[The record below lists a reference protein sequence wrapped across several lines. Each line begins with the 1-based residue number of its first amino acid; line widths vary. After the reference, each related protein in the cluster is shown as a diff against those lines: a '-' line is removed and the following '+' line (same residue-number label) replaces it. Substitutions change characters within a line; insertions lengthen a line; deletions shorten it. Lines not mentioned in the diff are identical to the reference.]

1 MSGRRFSVQIYC
13 GQEERQV
20 PPALS
25 AGGLDGSLPQISA
38 CLGNLGIP
46 SALSRLTPVLSSL
59 LSAVELRTKNG
70 FPGHEAL
77 RGFTKGKRIE
87 FYKLIKHRI
96 MRVRRMT
103 IEQGRRVGIDRFPNF
118 HRTGSVRGM
127 KRLYYGKD
135 CLLIRC
141 GSYVYNVS
149 SEPKIYYQA
158 SV

>member
-13 GQEERQV
+13 GREERQV
-20 PPALS
+20 PPRLS
-25 AGGLDGSLPQISA
+25 AGGPGGSLPQISA

-46 SALSRLTPVLSSL
+46 SAPSRLTLVLSSL

-70 FPGHEAL
+70 FPCHEA
-77 RGFTKGKRIE
+77 RKDFTKGKRIE
-87 FYKLIKHRI
+87 TYNIQKHRI

-103 IEQGRRVGIDRFPNF
+103 IEQGRKVGIDRFPNF

-135 CLLIRC
+135 CLLVRC
-141 GSYVYNVS
+141 GSYIYNVA
-149 SEPKIYYQA
+149 SEPQIYYQA
-158 SV
+158 SI

>member
-1 MSGRRFSVQIYC
+1 MSGRRFPVQRYC
-13 GQEERQV
+13 GREELQV
-20 PPALS
+20 LPALS

-46 SALSRLTPVLSSL
+46 SAPSRLTPVLSSL

-70 FPGHEAL
+70 FPGTKPYGAL
-77 RGFTKGKRIE
+77 QKGKE
-87 FYKLIKHRI
+87 LNFKFIKHRI

-103 IEQGRRVGIDRFPNF
+103 VEQGLRVGIDRFPNF
-118 HRTGSVRGM
+118 HRIGGVRGM

-141 GSYVYNVS
+141 GNYVYNVS
-149 SEPKIYYQA
+149 SEPRIYYQA
-158 SV
+158 SI

>member
-1 MSGRRFSVQIYC
+1 MSGRRFPVQIYC
-13 GQEERQV
+13 GREERQV

-46 SALSRLTPVLSSL
+46 SAPSRLIPVLSSL

-70 FPGHEAL
+70 FPGHEA
-77 RGFTKGKRIE
+77 RKDFTKGKRIE
-87 FYKLIKHRI
+87 FYQLIKHRT

-103 IEQGRRVGIDRFPNF
+103 IEQGLRVGIERFPNF
-118 HRTGSVRGM
+118 HRNGSIKGM
-127 KRLYYGKD
+127 KKLYYGKD

-141 GSYVYNVS
+141 GSYIYNVTA
-149 SEPKIYYQA
+149 EPHIYYQA
-158 SV
+158 KI